1 MNTTFH
7 LLKSIRSLLQDWEKR
22 KLSQIAEALNIS
34 RPTANKYLK
43 ELFQNWEISKI
54 WSGSH
59 STYLIPQVD
68 KKETKSDFSSI
79 YKNPFP
85 YEEAKLLDEKFFKYD
100 SDGRILK
107 WVEGFLL
114 RCKKRDLNPK
124 DKISAFDAINQQ
136 INHYRTQCGL
146 LNVTSQFKIK
156 HQYSALDELFYA
168 DAYTRA
174 EFGRGALSEQM
185 FFAKQHQDKQQLKN
199 LISLFYRNLECLLT
213 TFDIDAIAL
222 TPPSISRK
230 VQILDLVDQLIDPS
244 IPRIPLIKYSPSKIL
259 IPQKSLKRPEERIQ
273 NAKNTI
279 FIRGE
284 HIDYHTVL
292 LIDDFVGSGAT
303 LNETAIKLKTAW
315 VKKIIGFAFFGNLDL
330 KYEVINEM

>member
-1 MNTTFH
+1 
-7 LLKSIRSLLQDWEKR
+7 
-22 KLSQIAEALNIS
+22 
-34 RPTANKYLK
+34 
-43 ELFQNWEISKI
+43 
-54 WSGSH
+54 
-59 STYLIPQVD
+59 VD
-68 KKETKSDFSSI
+68 KKEKKSDFSSL

-124 DKISAFDAINQQ
+124 HKISAFDAINQQ
-136 INHYRTQCGL
+136 INNHRTQCGL
-146 LNVTSQFKIK
+146 LNIINQFKIK
-156 HQYSALDELFYA
+156 HEYSALDELFYA

-185 FFAKQHQDKQQLKN
+185 FFAKQHQDKQQLKS

-213 TFDIDAIAL
+213 TFDIDAIGL

-230 VQILDLVDQLIDPS
+230 VQILDLVDQLLDPS
-244 IPRIPLIKYSPSKIL
+244 IPRIPLVKYSPSKIL

>member
-43 ELFQNWEISKI
+43 ELLQNWEISKI
-54 WSGSH
+54 WSGAH

-68 KKETKSDFSSI
+68 KKEKKSDFSSL

-124 DKISAFDAINQQ
+124 HKISAFDAINQQ
-136 INHYRTQCGL
+136 INNHRTQCGL
-146 LNVTSQFKIK
+146 LNIINQFKIK
-156 HQYSALDELFYA
+156 HEYSALDELFYA

-185 FFAKQHQDKQQLKN
+185 FFAKQHQDKQQLKS

-213 TFDIDAIAL
+213 TFDIDAIGL

-230 VQILDLVDQLIDPS
+230 VQILDLVDQLLDPS
-244 IPRIPLIKYSPSKIL
+244 IPRIPLVKYSPSKIL

-279 FIRGE
+279 FIRE
-284 HIDYHTVL
+284 EAIHYNTVL
-292 LIDDFVGSGAT
+292 LIDDFVGSDVT

>member
-1 MNTTFH
+1 MNTSFH

-22 KLSQIAEALNIS
+22 KLSQIAEALSIS

-54 WSGSH
+54 WSGAH

-68 KKETKSDFSSI
+68 KEGGKTDFLSI
-79 YKNPFP
+79 HKNPFP

-124 DKISAFDAINQQ
+124 HKISAFDAINQQ
-136 INHYRTQCGL
+136 INNHRTQCGL
-146 LNVTSQFKIK
+146 LNIINQFKIK
-156 HQYSALDELFYA
+156 HEYSALDELFYA

-185 FFAKQHQDKQQLKN
+185 FFAKQHQDKQQLKS

-213 TFDIDAIAL
+213 TFDIDAIGL

-230 VQILDLVDQLIDPS
+230 VQILDLVDQLLDPS
-244 IPRIPLIKYSPSKIL
+244 IPRIPLVKYSPSKIL

>member
-1 MNTTFH
+1 MNTSFH

-22 KLSQIAEALNIS
+22 KLSQIAEALSIS

-54 WSGSH
+54 WSGAH

-68 KKETKSDFSSI
+68 KEGGKTDFLSI
-79 YKNPFP
+79 HKNPFP

-107 WVEGFLL
+107 WLKSFLL
-114 RCKKRDLNPK
+114 LCQKRALDRK

-136 INHYRTQCGL
+136 INHYRTQCRL
-146 LNVTSQFKIK
+146 LNITHQFKIK

-174 EFGRGALSEQM
+174 EFERGALSEQM

-213 TFDIDAIAL
+213 TFDINAIAL

-230 VQILDLVDQLIDPS
+230 VQILDLVDQFLDPS

-259 IPQKSLKRPEERIQ
+259 IPQKSLKRPEDRIQ

-279 FIRGE
+279 FIRE
-284 HIDYHTVL
+284 EDIHYNTVL

>member
-1 MNTTFH
+1 MNTSFH

-43 ELFQNWEISKI
+43 ELLQNWEISKI
-54 WSGSH
+54 WSGAH

-68 KKETKSDFSSI
+68 KEGGKTDFLSI
-79 YKNPFP
+79 HKNPFP

-124 DKISAFDAINQQ
+124 DEISAFDAINQQ
-136 INHYRTQCGL
+136 INNHRTQCGL
-146 LNVTSQFKIK
+146 LNATNQFKIK

-213 TFDIDAIAL
+213 TFDINAIAL

-230 VQILDLVDQLIDPS
+230 VQILDLVDQLLDPS
-244 IPRIPLIKYSPSKIL
+244 IPRIPLVKYSPSKIL

-279 FIRGE
+279 FIRE
-284 HIDYHTVL
+284 EDIDYNTVL
-292 LIDDFVGSGAT
+292 LVDDFVGSGAT

>member
-1 MNTTFH
+1 MNTSFH

-22 KLSQIAEALNIS
+22 KLSQIAEALSIS

-43 ELFQNWEISKI
+43 ELFQNWEISKV
-54 WSGSH
+54 WSGAH

-68 KKETKSDFSSI
+68 KKEKKSDFSSI

-85 YEEAKLLDEKFFKYD
+85 YEEAKLLDENFFKYD

-114 RCKKRDLNPK
+114 RCRKRDLNPK
-124 DKISAFDAINQQ
+124 DKISAFEAINQQ
-136 INHYRTQCGL
+136 INNHRTQCGL
-146 LNVTSQFKIK
+146 LNVTNQFKIK

-174 EFGRGALSEQM
+174 EFERGALSEQM
-185 FFAKQHQDKQQLKN
+185 FFAKQHQNKQQLKS
-199 LISLFYRNLECLLT
+199 LISLFYRNLEYLLT
-213 TFDIDAIAL
+213 AFDINTIAL
-222 TPPSISRK
+222 IPSSISHK
-230 VQILDLVDQLIDPS
+230 VQILDLVDQLLDPS

-273 NAKNTI
+273 NARNTI